1 MFNTKLMKIF
11 YAGLVLGNLFIT
23 MKRGNGGYT
32 FSISIF
38 NMIALVIMFYAMLI
52 GLGYFKQNIPFLWV
66 GVLRIVQGIYKFLI
80 HPEAFNWYGY
90 LALVLMDV
98 FYIFFLMMD
107 RRNYSYVEEDADE
120 DEEDNEELMEGEQHE
135 Y

>member
-1 MFNTKLMKIF
+1 MKIF
-11 YAGLVLGNLFIT
+11 YAGLVLGNLFIP
-23 MKRGNGGYT
+23 MKKGSGGYT

-38 NMIALVIMFYAMLI
+38 NIIALVIMFYAMLI

-107 RRNYSYVEEDADE
+107 RRNYS
-120 DEEDNEELMEGEQHE
+120 
-135 Y
+135 

>member
-11 YAGLVLGNLFIT
+11 YAGLVLGNLFIP

-52 GLGYFKQNIPFLWV
+52 GLGYFKQNIPFLWL

>member
-11 YAGLVLGNLFIT
+11 YAGLVLGNLFIP
-23 MKRGNGGYT
+23 MKKGSDGYT

-38 NMIALVIMFYAMLI
+38 NIIALVIMFYAMLI

-90 LALVLMDV
+90 LALVLVDV

>member
-11 YAGLVLGNLFIT
+11 YAGLVLGNLFIP
-23 MKRGNGGYT
+23 MKIGSGGYT

>member
-11 YAGLVLGNLFIT
+11 YVGLALGNLFIP

-38 NMIALVIMFYAMLI
+38 NIIALVIMFYAMLI

-120 DEEDNEELMEGEQHE
+120 DEEDNEELTEGEQHE

>member
-1 MFNTKLMKIF
+1 
-11 YAGLVLGNLFIT
+11 
-23 MKRGNGGYT
+23 
-32 FSISIF
+32 
-38 NMIALVIMFYAMLI
+38 MFYAMLI

-80 HPEAFNWYGY
+80 HPEAFIWYGY
-90 LALVLMDV
+90 LALVLVDV

>member
-11 YAGLVLGNLFIT
+11 YAGLVLGNLFIP

>member
-11 YAGLVLGNLFIT
+11 YAGLVLGNLFIP
-23 MKRGNGGYT
+23 MKRGSVGYT

>member
-11 YAGLVLGNLFIT
+11 YACLVLGNLFIP

-80 HPEAFNWYGY
+80 HPEAFNWYSY

>member
-11 YAGLVLGNLFIT
+11 YACLALGNLFIP
-23 MKRGNGGYT
+23 MKRGSGGYT
-32 FSISIF
+32 FSISNF
-38 NMIALVIMFYAMLI
+38 NIIALVIMFYAMLI

>member
-11 YAGLVLGNLFIT
+11 YAGLVLGNLFIP
-23 MKRGNGGYT
+23 MKRGSGGYT

-38 NMIALVIMFYAMLI
+38 NIIALVIMFYALLI

>member
-1 MFNTKLMKIF
+1 
-11 YAGLVLGNLFIT
+11 
-23 MKRGNGGYT
+23 
-32 FSISIF
+32 
-38 NMIALVIMFYAMLI
+38 
-52 GLGYFKQNIPFLWV
+52 
-66 GVLRIVQGIYKFLI
+66 
-80 HPEAFNWYGY
+80 
-90 LALVLMDV
+90 MDV

>member
-11 YAGLVLGNLFIT
+11 YAGLVLGNLFIP
-23 MKRGNGGYT
+23 MKRGRGGYT

-38 NMIALVIMFYAMLI
+38 NIIALVIMFYAMLI

>member
-11 YAGLVLGNLFIT
+11 YVGLALGNLFIP
-23 MKRGNGGYT
+23 MKRGSSGYT

-38 NMIALVIMFYAMLI
+38 NIIALVIMFYAMLI

>member
-11 YAGLVLGNLFIT
+11 YAGLALGNLFIP
-23 MKRGNGGYT
+23 MKRGSGYT

-38 NMIALVIMFYAMLI
+38 NIIALIIMFYAMLI

-90 LALVLMDV
+90 LALILMDV

>member
-11 YAGLVLGNLFIT
+11 YVGLALGNLFIP

-120 DEEDNEELMEGEQHE
+120 DEEDNEELTEGEQHE

>member
-11 YAGLVLGNLFIT
+11 YAGLVLGNLFIP
-23 MKRGNGGYT
+23 MKRGSSGYT

>member
-1 MFNTKLMKIF
+1 MKIF
-11 YAGLVLGNLFIT
+11 YACLVLGNLFIP

-107 RRNYSYVEEDADE
+107 RRNYSYVEEDVEEDADE